1 MKKYARLKK
10 QIGFIGCGNMGS
22 AILKG
27 ILFNKIASPKQIVIF
42 DADASKMNLIAKQF
56 GVRKASSNQE
66 VIRHSQV
73 ILLAIKPQE
82 FSKVAAQIRRELKEN
97 HLVISILAGTPIV
110 KIKKH
115 LGAHAQ
121 ISRAMPNLGAV
132 VSEGIT
138 AVTSRNRQARSLT
151 SAIFSGCGK
160 VIQLEER
167 YFDWVT
173 AVSGSGPAYFFLL
186 MELLSQVAQKGGL
199 SKSSAD
205 LLAIQTAA
213 GAARL
218 AQTSSARPAELRHM
232 VTSKKG
238 TTEAALQ
245 YLSKKNFGPIFI
257 EAVHQAMKRAKQLS
271 KLA

>member
-1 MKKYARLKK
+1 MKQYTHLKK
-10 QIGFIGCGNMGS
+10 QIGFIGCGNMGN

-27 ILFNKIASPKQIVIF
+27 ILFNKIVRPKQIIIF
-42 DADASKMNLIAKQF
+42 DADPSKMNLIAKKF
-56 GVRKASSNQE
+56 GVRKASSNLE
-66 VIRHSQV
+66 VIRHSQI

-82 FSKVAAQIRRELKEN
+82 FSKVAGQIRRELKPN
-97 HLVISILAGTPIV
+97 HLVISILAGTPIS
-110 KIKKH
+110 KLKKH
-115 LGAHAQ
+115 LGSRAQ

-138 AVTSRNRQARSLT
+138 AITSSNQQARSLT

-160 VIQLEER
+160 VIQLNER
-167 YFDWVT
+167 YFDCVT

-186 MELLSQVAQKGGL
+186 MELLSQAAQKGGL
-199 SKSSAD
+199 SQSSAD

-218 AQTSSARPAELRHM
+218 AQTSSARPAELCRM

-245 YLSKKNFGPIFI
+245 YLSKKGFGPIFV

>member
-1 MKKYARLKK
+1 MNKR
-10 QIGFIGCGNMGS
+10 IGFIGCGNMGS

-42 DADASKMNLIAKQF
+42 DADPSKMNLIAKKF
-56 GVRKASSNQE
+56 RVRKASSNQE
-66 VIRHSQV
+66 IVRKSQ
-73 ILLAIKPQE
+73 IIILAIKPQE
-82 FSKVAAQIRRELKEN
+82 FSDVAAKIRSELKTN
-97 HLVISILAGTPIV
+97 HLVISILAGTPLAKLKKYLGSRC
-110 KIKKH
+110 KI
-115 LGAHAQ
+115 A
-121 ISRAMPNLGAV
+121 RAMPNLGAKV
-132 VSEGIT
+132 GESIT
-138 AVTSRNRQARSLT
+138 ALT
-151 SAIFSGCGK
+151 STSPKSLKIAGKIFSGCGK

-186 MELLSQVAQKGGL
+186 MELLSQAAQKGGL

-218 AQTSSARPAELRHM
+218 AQNSAQGPEQLRKM

-245 YLSKKNFGPIFI
+245 YLSKKKFGPIFV

-271 KLA
+271 QLA